1 MIITNLYHKL
11 MLQTAEA
18 PWSEAETL
26 SAHTLFQKAYQRELN
41 GLLATVQDRA
51 SHITSID
58 DLWQLHDFLSA
69 KRHEIDGKYD
79 ERQSVIIF
87 VFAQLLKEGLV
98 QTEELSFLAPDKQ
111 SKIKALA
118 RL

>member
-1 MIITNLYHKL
+1 
-11 MLQTAEA
+11 MLQTAEV
-18 PWSEAETL
+18 PWSESEAQ
-26 SAHTLFQKAYQRELN
+26 SAHVLFQRAYEREVLE
-41 GLLATVQDRA
+41 LLTMVQARA
-51 SHITSID
+51 SQVSQID
-58 DLWQLHDFLSA
+58 DLWNLHDFLSA

-87 VFAQLLKEGLV
+87 VFAQLVKEGLV
-98 QTEELSFLAPDKQ
+98 KMEELNFLTSDKQ